1 MRKMR
6 ALLKPIWL
14 SWPAEVTL
22 GPRASAD
29 PGAGHPGDEG
39 VRERQCA
46 LTVIY
51 RLLTRSPHSHLPAK
65 HSTIN
70 PQSHLPLVG
79 TSPCVAHLREAGR
92 VGGGL
97 VQNGRLLAT
106 TLALFATLTAFPAHA
121 ADIVA
126 N

>member
-70 PQSHLPLVG
+70 PQSHLPATHSTMNPQFHLPLVG
-79 TSPCVAHLREAGR
+79 RSIPPKRVSAEADR

-97 VQNGRLLAT
+97 GQRRFLAT
-106 TLALFATLTAFPAHA
+106 TLALIAT
-121 ADIVA
+121 
-126 N
+126 